1 MSESEISLTACKGE
15 HLDIYEVSAIGIAL
29 VSSGLGEKAGIAT
42 DGKATSKAV
51 AYMIMGAMSAAGMRV
66 WDFSESF
73 YAQFRYL
80 VKFCSLDCGVFIG
93 TRNSEIGI
101 RVCGKYGLPISFEK
115 QNEIESHIKNRKFVY
130 SPITDCKEISQM
142 QGVSMMYRRELL
154 NCSVPVPELSCFIK
168 CKNEKV
174 TDVLEECLYRIEC
187 KQGDEMTFK
196 INGDGTSLSVFHRD
210 CGWLSNDIISA
221 ILIANEAKCGCD
233 IAVPVNSPF
242 VFEELAKKYGVE
254 FFRYSSAEDLTGLSM
269 LKAAENCRFSED
281 ALFAAIKL
289 LKVVYQS
296 EKSVAQLSKE
306 LPKFYVSRKI
316 FKSEISKTEFENK
329 CEKNGI
335 AVGNSTA
342 VLEYPEGKVLVT
354 PSRNFKMLRIL
365 SQAEN
370 YEMSKELCA
379 SAQKY
384 LEAFLNR

>member
-1 MSESEISLTACKGE
+1 MSESEISLTMRKGE
-15 HLDIYEVSAIGIAL
+15 PLDIYEASSIGIAL

-42 DGKATSKAV
+42 DGKSASKAV
-51 AYMIMGAMSAAGMRV
+51 AYMIMGAMSAAGARV

-80 VKFCSLDCGVFIG
+80 VKFCSLDCGIFIG

-115 QNEIESHIKNRKFVY
+115 QSEIESYIGNRKFAY

-154 NCSVPVPELSCFIK
+154 NCAVPVHELSCFIK

-174 TDVLEECLYRIEC
+174 TDVLEDCLYRIEC

-210 CGWLSNDIISA
+210 CGWLSHDIISA
-221 ILIANEAKCGCD
+221 ILIKNEAEYGCD

-242 VFEELAKKYGVE
+242 VFEELAKKYAVN
-254 FFRYSSAEDLTGLSM
+254 FFKYSSAEDLKGLQTI
-269 LKAAENCRFSED
+269 KAMENCRFSED
-281 ALFAAIKL
+281 ALFAAVKL
-289 LKVVYQS
+289 LKVVYRS
-296 EKSVAQLSKE
+296 GKNVAVLSKE

-316 FKSEISKTEFENK
+316 FNHGISKTEFENE

-335 AVGNSTA
+335 AVENSAA

-354 PSRNFKMLRIL
+354 PSRNFQSLRIL